1 MECVTLEVMIVTD
14 EGVNFCTV
22 RIDDKKC
29 DYCLDCVEACPNN
42 ALTYDGDVKVF
53 MHNSYGCAYCEY
65 CMDVCQKDAIK
76 ILEM

>member
-1 MECVTLEVMIVTD
+1 MTGA

-29 DYCLDCVEACPNN
+29 NYCMECVNTCPND
-42 ALTYDGDVKVF
+42 ALTYDNTVKVF
-53 MHNSYGCAYCEY
+53 MHNAYSCAYCEV
-65 CMDVCQKDAIK
+65 CMDVCEKEAIK